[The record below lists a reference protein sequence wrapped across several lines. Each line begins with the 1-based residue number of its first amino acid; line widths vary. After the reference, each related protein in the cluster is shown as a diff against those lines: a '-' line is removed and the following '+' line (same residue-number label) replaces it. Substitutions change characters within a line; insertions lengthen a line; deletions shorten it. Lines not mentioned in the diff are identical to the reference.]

1 MNEEFRKICEQSETL
16 GNISGEYLEYS
27 EKELGVSFP
36 KEYRDF
42 LLEFGA
48 LLGNGF
54 EIYGLI
60 PEENQDECPLWQ
72 NVVTVTKPMRSSK
85 QAGTD
90 NTNMIPI
97 SSDGMETNYFINS
110 GRSDTEIWAI
120 TYEEKKLV
128 ASSLLEFVKI
138 FTRQEQ

>member
-16 GNISGEYLEYS
+16 GNISEEYFEYS

-60 PEENQDECPLWQ
+60 PEENQDECSLWQ
-72 NVVTVTKPMRSSK
+72 NVVTVTKQMRFSK
-85 QAGTD
+85 QAGTE
-90 NTNMIPI
+90 NKNMIPI
-97 SSDGMETNYFINS
+97 SCDGMETNYFINS
-110 GRSDTEIWAI
+110 GSSDIEIWAI

-138 FTRQEQ
+138 LTQQEE